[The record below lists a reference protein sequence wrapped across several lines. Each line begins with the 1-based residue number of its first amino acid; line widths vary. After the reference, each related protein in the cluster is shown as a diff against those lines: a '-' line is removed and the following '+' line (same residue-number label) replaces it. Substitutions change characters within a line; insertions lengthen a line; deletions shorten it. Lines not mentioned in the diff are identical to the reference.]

1 MLIINGVVVPTP
13 KSMSIS
19 INDIDAET
27 GRNANGTIV
36 RDRVAVKRKIECE
49 WGMLTQEEMQT
60 LLNAVTPVFFSVK
73 FIDPQIGETTK
84 TMYVGDRIAPVYNFN
99 SEFKPWTSLK
109 MNFIEK

>member
-49 WGMLTQEEMQT
+49 WGMLTQDEMQK

-84 TMYVGDRIAPVYNFN
+84 TMYVGDRTAPVYNFN
-99 SEFKPWTSLK
+99 SKFKLWSSLK

>member
-49 WGMLTQEEMQT
+49 WGMLTQDEMQK

-84 TMYVGDRIAPVYNFN
+84 TMYVGDRTAPVYNFN
-99 SEFKPWTSLK
+99 SNFKLWSSLK

>member
-1 MLIINGVVVPTP
+1 MLIINGAVVPTP
-13 KSMSIS
+13 KAMSIS

-49 WGMLTQEEMQT
+49 WGMLTQDEMQT

-73 FIDPQIGETTK
+73 YIDPQSGTTTK
-84 TMYVGDRIAPVYNFN
+84 TMYVGDRTAPVYNFN
-99 SEFKPWTSLK
+99 NKFKPWSSLK

>member
-73 FIDPQIGETTK
+73 YIDPQTGITTK
-84 TMYVGDRIAPVYNFN
+84 TMYVGDRTAPVYNFN
-99 SEFKPWTSLK
+99 SKFKTWSSLK

>member
-1 MLIINGVVVPTP
+1 MLVINGVTVVTP
-13 KSMSIS
+13 KSMSVSIS
-19 INDIDAET
+19 DVDGDT

-49 WGMLTQEEMQT
+49 WGMLTQDEMQK

-73 FIDPQIGETTK
+73 YIDPQIGETTK
-84 TMYVGDRIAPVYNFN
+84 TMYVGDRTTPVYNFN
-99 SEFKPWTSLK
+99 NEFKRWSSLK

>member
-1 MLIINGVVVPTP
+1 MLILNGVVVPTP
-13 KSMSIS
+13 KAMSIS

-49 WGMLTQEEMQT
+49 WGMLTQDEMQT

-73 FIDPQIGETTK
+73 YIDPQTGITTK
-84 TMYVGDRIAPVYNFN
+84 TMYVGDRTAPVYNFN
-99 SEFKPWTSLK
+99 SKFKPWSSLK

>member
-13 KSMSIS
+13 KTMSIS

-49 WGMLTQEEMQT
+49 WGMLTQDEMQT
-60 LLNAVTPVFFSVK
+60 LLNAVSSVFFSVK
-73 FIDPQIGETTK
+73 YIDPQSGTTTK
-84 TMYVGDRIAPVYNFN
+84 TMYVG
-99 SEFKPWTSLK
+99 
-109 MNFIEK
+109 

>member
-1 MLIINGVVVPTP
+1 MLILNGVVVPTP

-73 FIDPQIGETTK
+73 YIDPQIGETTK
-84 TMYVGDRIAPVYNFN
+84 TMYVGDRTAPVYNFN
-99 SEFKPWTSLK
+99 SKFKLWSSLK

>member
-13 KSMSIS
+13 KAMSIS

-49 WGMLTQEEMQT
+49 WGMLTQIEMQT

-73 FIDPQIGETTK
+73 YIDPQSGPTTK
-84 TMYVGDRIAPVYNFN
+84 TMYVGDRTAPVYNFN
-99 SEFKPWTSLK
+99 SKFKPWSSLK

>member
-1 MLIINGVVVPTP
+1 MLILNGVVVPTP

-49 WGMLTQEEMQT
+49 WGMLTQEEMQK

-84 TMYVGDRIAPVYNFN
+84 TMYVGDRTAPVYNFN
-99 SEFKPWTSLK
+99 SKFKLWSSLK

>member
-1 MLIINGVVVPTP
+1 MLILNGVVVPTP

-73 FIDPQIGETTK
+73 YIDPQSGTTTK
-84 TMYVGDRIAPVYNFN
+84 TMYVGDRTAPVYNFN
-99 SEFKPWTSLK
+99 SKFKLWSSLK